1 MDNQNQKSI
10 RDRILKKGLIFISI
24 LFLFPLLIL
33 FFNFKKAIPINQLL
47 PITLLFGLF
56 VLIILPIVAYKV
68 RQHIF
73 KHRDKYLKIF
83 IIISVILI
91 IMRIILGMSFSDYF
105 FSIALGLV
113 VIFCLVELSKKNS

>member
-1 MDNQNQKSI
+1 MDNQNQKST
-10 RDRILKKGLIFISI
+10 RDKILKKGLIFISI

-56 VLIILPIVAYKV
+56 VLIILPVVIYKI

-83 IIISVILI
+83 IIVSVVLI
-91 IMRIILGMSFSDYF
+91 ITRIILGMTLSDYF

-113 VIFCLVELSKKNS
+113 AVFCLVELFKKNS

>member
-1 MDNQNQKSI
+1 MDNQNQKST

-56 VLIILPIVAYKV
+56 VLIILPVLIYKI
-68 RQHIF
+68 RQHTF

-83 IIISVILI
+83 IIISVVLI
-91 IMRIILGMSFSDYF
+91 ITRIILGMTFSDYF